1 MQTRLLTKPVPYTFV
16 RGGYYYFTSRVPA
29 DLRQHYKY
37 PCIVQGLR
45 TSSPQEAKL
54 QAKIEAAKLDAYWT
68 QMRLAKSEVLG
79 LSLIKDG
86 GDVHRLNSPYDPSEG
101 TFEGPTLLDALGVY
115 LEQKGSG
122 KAKSFRQSAERA
134 CGYVIDNCGNKPLA
148 AYTRQDALI
157 FRDWLVARGLT
168 GSSVTRNF
176 SYVKA
181 VINFALSEF
190 ALDVR
195 NPFVGVYHD
204 RSKGVVTRGPI
215 PLDALRR
222 VQRECMQIDDDI
234 RWLVALVSDTGMR
247 LAEAAGLSVNDFNL
261 QADIPFVE
269 VRKHP
274 WRNLKTSASARV
286 VPLSGMALWTAQRIL
301 QQADTSPYAFPRYNR
316 GSRTSA
322 NSASAAINKW
332 LKNHVPAGCTM
343 HSFRHSMRDRLRAV
357 QCPAD
362 IADQISGWATDG
374 VGQGYGCGYPI
385 EVLMEWMKKT
395 VVAIE
400 VGQRL
405 PIVLNGVS

>member
-1 MQTRLLTKPVPYTFV
+1 M
-16 RGGYYYFTSRVPA
+16 RGAYYYFTRRVPA
-29 DLRQHYKY
+29 DLRQHYNY
-37 PCIVQGLR
+37 PRIVQGLR

-54 QAKIEAAKLDAYWT
+54 QAKIEAAKLDAYWM

-79 LSLIKDG
+79 LSLIRDG
-86 GDVHRLNSPYDPSEG
+86 MGVPAVKSSNVPSDRSL
-101 TFEGPTLLDALGVY
+101 EGPTLLDALNVY
-115 LEQKGSG
+115 LEQKGNG

-134 CGYVIDNCGNKPLA
+134 CGYVIENCGNKPLA
-148 AYTRQDALI
+148 ANTRQDALV

-190 ALDVR
+190 ALEIR

-204 RSKGVVTRGPI
+204 RSKGVGTRKPI

-222 VQRECMQIDDDI
+222 VQSECVQIDDDI
-234 RWLVALVSDTGMR
+234 RWLVSLVSDTGMR
-247 LAEAAGLSVNDFNL
+247 MAEAAGLSVTDFNL
-261 QADIPFVE
+261 QGDISFVE

-274 WRNLKTSASARV
+274 WRSLKTSASARV
-286 VPLSGMALWTAQRIL
+286 IPLSGMALWAAQRIL
-301 QQADTSPYAFPRYNR
+301 QQADASPYAFPRYNR

-332 LKNHVPAGCTM
+332 LKNYVPTGCTM

-357 QCPAD
+357 QCPSD
-362 IADQISGWATDG
+362 VADQIGGWATDG
-374 VGQGYGCGYPI
+374 VGQGYGSGYPI
-385 EVLMEWMKKT
+385 EVLMEWVKKW
-395 VVAIE
+395 
-400 VGQRL
+400 
-405 PIVLNGVS
+405 

>member
-16 RGGYYYFTSRVPA
+16 RGGYYYFTRRVPA
-29 DLRQHYKY
+29 DLRQHYNY
-37 PCIVQGLR
+37 PRIVQGLR

-68 QMRLAKSEVLG
+68 QMRLAKSDVLG
-79 LSLIKDG
+79 LSLIRDG
-86 GDVHRLNSPYDPSEG
+86 MDIPAVKSQNMTPNRAL
-101 TFEGPTLLDALGVY
+101 EGPTLLDALGVY
-115 LEQKGSG
+115 LEQKGDG

-134 CGYVIDNCGNKPLA
+134 CGYVIENCGNKPLA
-148 AYTRQDALI
+148 AYTRQNALI

-190 ALDVR
+190 ALDIR

-204 RSKGVVTRGPI
+204 RSKGVVSRKPI
-215 PLDALRR
+215 PLDDLLS
-222 VQRECMQIDDDI
+222 VQRKCMQIDDDI

-247 LAEAAGLSVNDFNL
+247 LAEAAGLSVSDFNL
-261 QADIPFVE
+261 QGDIPFVE

-274 WRNLKTSASARV
+274 WRSLKTSASARV
-286 VPLSGMALWTAQRIL
+286 IPLSGMALWAARRIL
-301 QQADTSPYAFPRYNR
+301 QQTGASTYAFPRYNR

-357 QCPAD
+357 QCPSD
-362 IADQISGWATDG
+362 VADQIGGWATDG
-374 VGQGYGCGYPI
+374 AGQGYGSGYPI
-385 EVLMEWMKKT
+385 EVLHRWLSK
-395 VVAIE
+395 
-400 VGQRL
+400 
-405 PIVLNGVS
+405 IVI

>member
-16 RGGYYYFTSRVPA
+16 RGGYYYFTRRVPA
-29 DLRQHYKY
+29 DLRQHYTY
-37 PCIVQGLR
+37 PRIVQGLR

-54 QAKIEAAKLDAYWT
+54 QAKIEAAKQDAYWT

-79 LSLIKDG
+79 LSLIRDG
-86 GDVHRLNSPYDPSEG
+86 VDVPAVQSQNVIPNRTL
-101 TFEGPTLLDALGVY
+101 EGPTLIDALGVY
-115 LEQKGSG
+115 LQQKGNG

-134 CGYVIDNCGNKPLA
+134 CGYVMNNCGNKPLA

-168 GSSVTRNF
+168 GSSVTCNF

-204 RSKGVVTRGPI
+204 RSKGVITRKPI
-215 PLDALRR
+215 PIGDLRR

-247 LAEAAGLSVNDFNL
+247 LAEAAGLSLSDFNL
-261 QADIPFVE
+261 QGDIPFVE
-269 VRKHP
+269 VRPHP
-274 WRNLKTSASARV
+274 WRSLKTSASARV
-286 VPLSGMALWTAQRIL
+286 IPLSGMALWAANRIL
-301 QQADTSPYAFPRYNR
+301 QEAYTSTFAFPRYNR
-316 GSRTSA
+316 GSRTSS

-332 LKNHVPAGCTM
+332 LRNYVPAGCTM
-343 HSFRHSMRDRLRAV
+343 HSFRLSMRDRLRAV

-362 IADQISGWATDG
+362 IADQIGGWGTDG
-374 VGQGYGCGYPI
+374 VGQGYGSGCPI
-385 EVLMEWMKKT
+385 EVLMDWMGKT
-395 VVAIE
+395 VAAN
-400 VGQRL
+400 QRQ
-405 PIVLNGVS
+405 

>member
-16 RGGYYYFTSRVPA
+16 RGAYYYFTRRVPA
-29 DLRQHYKY
+29 DLRQHYNY
-37 PCIVQGLR
+37 PRIVQGLR

-54 QAKIEAAKLDAYWT
+54 QAKIEAAKLDAYWM

-79 LSLIKDG
+79 LSLIRDG
-86 GDVHRLNSPYDPSEG
+86 MDVPAVKSSNVPSDRSL
-101 TFEGPTLLDALGVY
+101 EGPTLLDALNVY
-115 LEQKGSG
+115 LEQKGNG

-134 CGYVIDNCGNKPLA
+134 CGYVIENCGNKPLA
-148 AYTRQDALI
+148 AYTRQDALV

-190 ALDVR
+190 ALEIR

-204 RSKGVVTRGPI
+204 RSKGVVTRKPI

-222 VQRECMQIDDDI
+222 VQSECVQIDDDI
-234 RWLVALVSDTGMR
+234 RWLVSLVSDTGMR
-247 LAEAAGLSVNDFNL
+247 MAEAAGLSVTDFNL
-261 QADIPFVE
+261 QGDIPFVE

-274 WRNLKTSASARV
+274 WRSLKTSASARV
-286 VPLSGMALWTAQRIL
+286 IPLSGMALWAAQRIL
-301 QQADTSPYAFPRYNR
+301 QQADASPYAFPRYNR

-332 LKNHVPAGCTM
+332 LKNYAPTGCTM

-357 QCPAD
+357 QCPSD
-362 IADQISGWATDG
+362 VADQIGGWATEG
-374 VGQGYGCGYPI
+374 VGQGYGSGYPI
-385 EVLMEWMKKT
+385 EVLLEWMEK
-395 VVAIE
+395 VV
-400 VGQRL
+400 VGL
-405 PIVLNGVS
+405 D

>member
-16 RGGYYYFTSRVPA
+16 RGGYYYFTRRVPA

-37 PCIVQGLR
+37 PRIVQGLR

-68 QMRLAKSEVLG
+68 QMRLAKSAVLG
-79 LSLIKDG
+79 LLLIRDG
-86 GDVHRLNSPYDPSEG
+86 VDVPAVKSQNMTPNRAL
-101 TFEGPTLLDALGVY
+101 EGPTLLDALGVY

-134 CGYVIDNCGNKPLA
+134 CGYVIENCGNKPLA

-204 RSKGVVTRGPI
+204 RSKGVVSRKPI
-215 PLDALRR
+215 PLDDLRS

-247 LAEAAGLSVNDFNL
+247 LAEATGLSLNDFNL

-269 VRKHP
+269 VRPHP
-274 WRNLKTSASARV
+274 WRSLKTSASARV
-286 VPLSGMALWTAQRIL
+286 IPLSGMAFWAAQRIL
-301 QQADTSPYAFPRYNR
+301 KEADTSSHAFPRYNR

-332 LKNHVPAGCTM
+332 QKNHVPAGCTM

-362 IADQISGWATDG
+362 IANQIGGWATEG
-374 VGQGYGCGYPI
+374 VGQGYGSGYPVD
-385 EVLMEWMKKT
+385 VLSEWMGKT
-395 VVAIE
+395 VAATE
-400 VGQRL
+400 VG
-405 PIVLNGVS
+405 

>member
-16 RGGYYYFTSRVPA
+16 RGGYYYFTRRVPA

-37 PCIVQGLR
+37 PRIVQGLR

-68 QMRLAKSEVLG
+68 HMRLAKSEVLG
-79 LSLIKDG
+79 LSLIKDRV
-86 GDVHRLNSPYDPSEG
+86 DVLAVKSLNVPSDRSL
-101 TFEGPTLLDALGVY
+101 EGPTLLDALNVY
-115 LEQKGSG
+115 LEQKGNG

-134 CGYVIDNCGNKPLA
+134 CGYVIENCGNKPLA

-190 ALDVR
+190 ALDIR

-204 RSKGVVTRGPI
+204 RSKGVVTRKPI

-247 LAEAAGLSVNDFNL
+247 LAEAAGLSLSDFNL
-261 QADIPFVE
+261 QGDIPFVE

-274 WRNLKTSASARV
+274 WRSLKTSASARV
-286 VPLSGMALWTAQRIL
+286 IPLSGMALWAAQKIL
-301 QQADTSPYAFPRYNR
+301 QQADTSSYAFPRYNR
-316 GSRTSA
+316 GSRTCA

-357 QCPAD
+357 QCPSD
-362 IADQISGWATDG
+362 IADQIGGWTTDG
-374 VGQGYGCGYPI
+374 VGQGYGSGYPI
-385 EVLMEWMKKT
+385 DVLSEWMGRT
-395 VVAIE
+395 VL
-400 VGQRL
+400 GFD
-405 PIVLNGVS
+405 

>member
-1 MQTRLLTKPVPYTFV
+1 MHTRLLTKPVPYTFV
-16 RGGYYYFTSRVPA
+16 RGGYYYFTRRVPA

-37 PCIVQGLR
+37 PRIVQGLR

-86 GDVHRLNSPYDPSEG
+86 VDIPAVKSPNVMREG
-101 TFEGPTLLDALGVY
+101 TLNGPTLLDALAVY
-115 LEQKGSG
+115 LEQKGNG
-122 KAKSFRQSAERA
+122 KAKSFSQSAERA
-134 CGYVIDNCGNKPLA
+134 CGYVIENCGNKPLA
-148 AYTRQDALI
+148 AYTRQDALV

-190 ALDVR
+190 ALDIR

-204 RSKGVVTRGPI
+204 RSKGVLTRKPI

-222 VQRECMQIDDDI
+222 VQRECMLIDDDI
-234 RWLVALVSDTGMR
+234 RWVVALVSDTGMR
-247 LAEAAGLSVNDFNL
+247 LAEAAGLSVSDFNL
-261 QADIPFVE
+261 QGDIPFVE

-274 WRNLKTSASARV
+274 WRSLKTSASARV
-286 VPLSGMALWTAQRIL
+286 IPLSGMALWAAQRIL
-301 QQADTSPYAFPRYNR
+301 QQVDTSGYAFPRYNR

-332 LKNHVPAGCTM
+332 LKSYVPQGCTM

-357 QCPAD
+357 QCPSD
-362 IADQISGWATDG
+362 IADQIGGWATDG
-374 VGQGYGCGYPI
+374 VGQGYGSGYPI
-385 EVLMEWMKKT
+385 EVAYAWVRK
-395 VVAIE
+395 AINDDI
-400 VGQRL
+400 R
-405 PIVLNGVS
+405 

>member
-16 RGGYYYFTSRVPA
+16 RGGYYYFTRRVPA

-37 PCIVQGLR
+37 PRIVQGLR

-68 QMRLAKSEVLG
+68 QMRLAKSDVLG
-79 LSLIKDG
+79 LSLIRDG
-86 GDVHRLNSPYDPSEG
+86 MDIPAVKSQNMTPNRAL
-101 TFEGPTLLDALGVY
+101 EGPTLLDALGVY
-115 LEQKGSG
+115 LEQKGDG

-134 CGYVIDNCGNKPLA
+134 CGYVIENCGNKPLA
-148 AYTRQDALI
+148 AYTRQNALI

-190 ALDVR
+190 ALDIR

-204 RSKGVVTRGPI
+204 RSKGVVSRKPI
-215 PLDALRR
+215 PLDDLLS
-222 VQRECMQIDDDI
+222 VQRKCMQIDDDI

-247 LAEAAGLSVNDFNL
+247 LAEAAGLSVSDFNL
-261 QADIPFVE
+261 QGDIPFVE
-269 VRKHP
+269 VCKHP
-274 WRNLKTSASARV
+274 WRSLKTSASARV
-286 VPLSGMALWTAQRIL
+286 IPLSGMALWAARRIL
-301 QQADTSPYAFPRYNR
+301 QQTGASTYAFPRYNR

-357 QCPAD
+357 QCPSD
-362 IADQISGWATDG
+362 VADQIGGWATDG
-374 VGQGYGCGYPI
+374 AGQGYGSGYPI
-385 EVLMEWMKKT
+385 EVLHRWLSK
-395 VVAIE
+395 
-400 VGQRL
+400 
-405 PIVLNGVS
+405 IVI

>member
-16 RGGYYYFTSRVPA
+16 RGGYYYFTRRVPA

-37 PCIVQGLR
+37 PRIVQGLR

-68 QMRLAKSEVLG
+68 QMRLAKSDVLG
-79 LSLIKDG
+79 LSLIRDG
-86 GDVHRLNSPYDPSEG
+86 MDIPAVKSQNMTPNRAL
-101 TFEGPTLLDALGVY
+101 EGPTLLDALGVY
-115 LEQKGSG
+115 LEQKGDG

-134 CGYVIDNCGNKPLA
+134 CGYVIENCGNKPLA
-148 AYTRQDALI
+148 AYTRQNALI

-190 ALDVR
+190 ALDIR

-204 RSKGVVTRGPI
+204 RSKGVVSRKPI
-215 PLDALRR
+215 PLDDLLS
-222 VQRECMQIDDDI
+222 VQRKCMQIDDDI

-247 LAEAAGLSVNDFNL
+247 LAEAAGLSVSDFNL
-261 QADIPFVE
+261 QGDIPFVE

-274 WRNLKTSASARV
+274 WRSLKTSASARV
-286 VPLSGMALWTAQRIL
+286 IPLSGMALWAARRIL
-301 QQADTSPYAFPRYNR
+301 QQTGASTYAFPRYSR

-357 QCPAD
+357 QCPSD
-362 IADQISGWATDG
+362 VADQIGGWATDG
-374 VGQGYGCGYPI
+374 VGQGYGSGYPI
-385 EVLMEWMKKT
+385 EVLHRWLSK
-395 VVAIE
+395 
-400 VGQRL
+400 
-405 PIVLNGVS
+405 IVI

>member
-16 RGGYYYFTSRVPA
+16 RGGYYYFTRRVPA

-37 PCIVQGLR
+37 PRIVQGLR

-54 QAKIEAAKLDAYWT
+54 KAKIEAAKLDAYWT

-79 LSLIKDG
+79 LSLMKDG
-86 GDVHRLNSPYDPSEG
+86 VDVPAVQSQDMTPNRTL
-101 TFEGPTLLDALGVY
+101 EGPTLIDALEVY
-115 LEQKGSG
+115 LAQKGNG

-134 CGYVIDNCGNKPLA
+134 CGYVIENCGNKPLA
-148 AYTRQDALI
+148 AYTRQDALV

-190 ALDVR
+190 AMDIR

-204 RSKGVVTRGPI
+204 RSKGVVTRKPI
-215 PLDALRR
+215 PLFALRR
-222 VQRECMQIDDDI
+222 VHRECLQIDDGI

-247 LAEAAGLSVNDFNL
+247 LAEAAGLSVSDFNL
-261 QADIPFVE
+261 QADIPFVV

-274 WRNLKTSASARV
+274 WRSLKTSASARV
-286 VPLSGMALWTAQRIL
+286 IPLSGMALWAAKRIL
-301 QQADTSPYAFPRYNR
+301 HEAGTSTFAFPRYNR

-332 LKNHVPAGCTM
+332 LRNYVPAGCTM
-343 HSFRHSMRDRLRAV
+343 HSFRHSMRDRLYLGLSL
-357 QCPAD
+357 
-362 IADQISGWATDG
+362 IHI
-374 VGQGYGCGYPI
+374 
-385 EVLMEWMKKT
+385 
-395 VVAIE
+395 
-400 VGQRL
+400 
-405 PIVLNGVS
+405 

>member
-16 RGGYYYFTSRVPA
+16 RGGYYYFTRRVPA

-37 PCIVQGLR
+37 PRIVQGLR

-68 QMRLAKSEVLG
+68 QMRLAKSDVLG
-79 LSLIKDG
+79 LSLIRDG
-86 GDVHRLNSPYDPSEG
+86 MDIPAVKSQNMTPNRAL
-101 TFEGPTLLDALGVY
+101 EGPTLLDALGVY
-115 LEQKGSG
+115 LEQKGDG

-134 CGYVIDNCGNKPLA
+134 CGYVIENCGNKPLA
-148 AYTRQDALI
+148 AYTRQNALI

-190 ALDVR
+190 ALDIR

-204 RSKGVVTRGPI
+204 RSKGVVSRKPI
-215 PLDALRR
+215 PLDDLLS
-222 VQRECMQIDDDI
+222 VQRKCMQIDDDI

-247 LAEAAGLSVNDFNL
+247 LAEAAGLSVSDFNL
-261 QADIPFVE
+261 QGDIPFVE

-274 WRNLKTSASARV
+274 WRSLKTSASARV
-286 VPLSGMALWTAQRIL
+286 IPLSGMALWAARRIL
-301 QQADTSPYAFPRYNR
+301 QQTGVSTYAFPRYNR

-357 QCPAD
+357 QCPSD
-362 IADQISGWATDG
+362 VADQIGGWATDG
-374 VGQGYGCGYPI
+374 VGQGYGSGYPI
-385 EVLMEWMKKT
+385 EVLHRWLSK
-395 VVAIE
+395 
-400 VGQRL
+400 
-405 PIVLNGVS
+405 IVI

>member
-16 RGGYYYFTSRVPA
+16 RGGYYYFTRRVPA

-37 PCIVQGLR
+37 PRIVQGLR

-68 QMRLAKSEVLG
+68 QMRLAKSDVLG
-79 LSLIKDG
+79 LSLIRDG
-86 GDVHRLNSPYDPSEG
+86 MDIPAVKSQNMTPNRAL
-101 TFEGPTLLDALGVY
+101 EGPTLLDALGVY
-115 LEQKGSG
+115 LEQKGDG

-134 CGYVIDNCGNKPLA
+134 CGYVIENCGNKPLA
-148 AYTRQDALI
+148 AYTRQNALI

-190 ALDVR
+190 ALDIR

-204 RSKGVVTRGPI
+204 RSKGVVSRKPI
-215 PLDALRR
+215 PLDDLLS
-222 VQRECMQIDDDI
+222 VQRKCMQIDDDI

-247 LAEAAGLSVNDFNL
+247 LAEAAGLSVSDFNL
-261 QADIPFVE
+261 QGDIPFVE

-274 WRNLKTSASARV
+274 WRSLKTSASARV
-286 VPLSGMALWTAQRIL
+286 IPLSGMALWAARRIL
-301 QQADTSPYAFPRYNR
+301 QQTGASTYAFPRYNR

-357 QCPAD
+357 QCPSD
-362 IADQISGWATDG
+362 VADQIGGWATDG
-374 VGQGYGCGYPI
+374 VGQGYGSGCPI
-385 EVLMEWMKKT
+385 EVLMEWIGKT
-395 VVAIE
+395 VL
-400 VGQRL
+400 GL
-405 PIVLNGVS
+405 D